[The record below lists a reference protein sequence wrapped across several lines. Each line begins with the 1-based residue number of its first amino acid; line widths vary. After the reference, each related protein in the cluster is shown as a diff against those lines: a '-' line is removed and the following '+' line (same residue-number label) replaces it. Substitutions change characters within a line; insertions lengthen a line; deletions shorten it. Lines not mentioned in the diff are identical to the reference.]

1 LLYNGSW
8 LKGKIALDSKGEK
21 NRLPRNV
28 WVVAVTSFLTDV
40 SSEMIVN
47 LLPLFLNNVLG
58 VRTAVIGLIE
68 GVAES
73 VASILKLFSGWIS
86 DKLGMRKWLA
96 VIGYAVSTLS
106 KPIFYFASTWE
117 AVAGARWG
125 DRMGKGIRTAPRDAL
140 VADSVDAK
148 QRGYAFGFHR
158 AADTAGAFIGLI
170 ITFAAVWFLQGSGN
184 LLKAHTFRVLVLI
197 SLVPAALA
205 VIALAVGARD
215 VRPVSKAAKPRF
227 GLLSLGR
234 RFAFFM
240 IVIGVFELGN
250 SSDAFLVLRAQQKG
264 LSIFGIIGMLI
275 AFNLVYTLVS
285 VPAGKLS
292 DRIGRKTVIA
302 TGWGFYALIY
312 LGMAIAGTALHV
324 VVLYILYGFYY
335 GLTYGTA
342 KALVVDIVEPEL
354 RGIAF
359 GTYNA
364 VLGISDL
371 PASLIAGVL
380 WSGVGSWKGFGPSA
394 PFFFGA
400 AMAMLA
406 LGVFLFWKPTI
417 VPGA

>member
-1 LLYNGSW
+1 MDGE
-8 LKGKIALDSKGEK
+8 KGKNK
-21 NRLPRNV
+21 LPRNV

-47 LLPLFLNNVLG
+47 LLPLFLSNVLG

-170 ITFAAVWFLQGSGN
+170 ITFVVVWFLQGSGN

-205 VIALAVGARD
+205 VFALAFGARD
-215 VRPVSKAAKPRF
+215 VRPAASKTVKPRF
-227 GLLSLGR
+227 GLFSLGR

-292 DRIGRKTVIA
+292 DRIGRRTVIA
-302 TGWGFYALIY
+302 AGWGFYALIY
-312 LGMAIAGTALHV
+312 LGMAMAGTALHV
-324 VVLYILYGFYY
+324 VVLYVLYGFYY

-342 KALVVDIVEPEL
+342 KALVADIVEPEL
-354 RGIAF
+354 RGIAY

-364 VLGISDL
+364 ILGLSDL

-380 WSGVGSWKGFGPSA
+380 WGGVGSWKGFGPSA

-400 AMAMLA
+400 AMALLA
-406 LGVFLFWKPTI
+406 LGVFLFWKPRI
-417 VPGA
+417 VSGA

>member
-1 LLYNGSW
+1 MCLRFG
-8 LKGKIALDSKGEK
+8 GKSVLDSKRGK
-21 NRLPRNV
+21 NKLPRNV
-28 WVVAVTSFLTDV
+28 WVVAVTSFFTDV

-47 LLPLFLNNVLG
+47 LLPLFLSNVLG

-68 GVAES
+68 GMAES
-73 VASILKLFSGWIS
+73 VASILKVFSGWIS

-140 VADSVDAK
+140 VADSVEAK

-158 AADTAGAFIGLI
+158 AADTAGAFVGLI
-170 ITFAAVWFLQGSGN
+170 VTFAAVWFLQGSDN

-197 SLVPAALA
+197 SLVPAAIA
-205 VIALAVGARD
+205 VLALAVGARD
-215 VRPVSKAAKPRF
+215 VRLAVKTARPRF
-227 GLLSLGR
+227 GLFSLGR
-234 RFAFFM
+234 RFAYFM
-240 IVIGVFELGN
+240 MVIGIFELGN
-250 SSDAFLVLRAQQKG
+250 SSDAFLILRAQQKG

-275 AFNLVYTLVS
+275 VFNLVYTLIS

-292 DRIGRKTVIA
+292 DRIGRKMIIA
-302 TGWGFYALIY
+302 AGWSVYALTY
-312 LGMAIAGTALHV
+312 LGMALADTALHV
-324 VVLYILYGFYY
+324 AVLYVFYGFYY

-342 KALVVDIVEPEL
+342 KALVADIVEPDL
-354 RGIAF
+354 RGIAY

-364 VLGISDL
+364 VLGLSDL

-380 WSGVGSWKGFGPSA
+380 WSGVGSWKGLGPSA

-400 AMAMLA
+400 AMALA
-406 LGVFLFWKPTI
+406 ALAMFLFWKPDRK
-417 VPGA
+417 PE

>member
-1 LLYNGSW
+1 MDGG
-8 LKGKIALDSKGEK
+8 KGKNK
-21 NRLPRNV
+21 LPRNV
-28 WVVAVTSFLTDV
+28 WVVAVTSFFTDV
-40 SSEMIVN
+40 SSEMVVN

-58 VRTAVIGLIE
+58 VRTSVIGLIE

-73 VASILKLFSGWIS
+73 VASLLKVFSGWIS
-86 DKLGMRKWLA
+86 DRLGMRKWLA
-96 VIGYAVSTLS
+96 VIGYTVSTLS
-106 KPIFYFASTWE
+106 KPVYYFASTWGV
-117 AVAGARWG
+117 VAGARWG

-170 ITFAAVWFLQGSGN
+170 IAFVAVWFLQGSGN
-184 LLKAHTFRVLVLI
+184 RLKAHTFRVLVLV
-197 SLVPAALA
+197 SLIPAALA
-205 VIALAVGARD
+205 VLTLAFGARD
-215 VRPVSKAAKPRF
+215 VRPSEKAAKPRF
-227 GLLSLGR
+227 GFLSLGR

-240 IVIGVFELGN
+240 VVIGIFELGN

-275 AFNLVYTLVS
+275 AFNLVYALVS

-302 TGWGFYALIY
+302 VGWGFYALIY
-312 LGMAIAGTALHV
+312 LGMAMAGTALHV
-324 VVLYILYGFYY
+324 VVLYVFYGFYY

-342 KALVVDIVEPEL
+342 KALVADIVEPEL
-354 RGIAF
+354 RGIAY

-364 VLGISDL
+364 VLGIFDL

-400 AMAMLA
+400 AMALTALAML
-406 LGVFLFWKPTI
+406 LFWKP
-417 VPGA
+417 VRYSR